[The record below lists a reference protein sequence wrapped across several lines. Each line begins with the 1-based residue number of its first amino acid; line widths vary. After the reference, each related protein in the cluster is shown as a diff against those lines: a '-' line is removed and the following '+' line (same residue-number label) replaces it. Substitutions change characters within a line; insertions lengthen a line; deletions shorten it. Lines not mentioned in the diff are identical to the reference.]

1 MSIKAYFAKLNET
14 VENKEGNQ
22 LSISSSIDS
31 SQTPTVSPPSIT
43 QRRENDRPLLE
54 PFRNYTVPEAAMAI
68 GVAAITIWRA
78 LESGH
83 LKCYRVGRR
92 VICNGGQHLIPWL
105 EAGGKT
111 SRI

>member
-1 MSIKAYFAKLNET
+1 MPIKANFTKLNEADEEKR
-14 VENKEGNQ
+14 ENP
-22 LSISSSIDS
+22 LSISSAIDS
-31 SQTPTVSPPSIT
+31 SQALVSPIKRPK
-43 QRRENDRPLLE
+43 NDRPLLE
-54 PFRNYTVPEAAMAI
+54 PFRNYTVPEAARAI

-111 SRI
+111 SKA